1 MFKKY
6 LSWLFSSK
14 QSNPTP
20 VEQPAEA
27 VVYDDETGIPDVEI
41 PEVVAEAIA
50 EEAVVVKKKRKY
62 YKKKKKTTV

>member
-14 QSNPTP
+14 KSNPTP
-20 VEQPAEA
+20 EEQPAEA
-27 VVYDDETGIPDVEI
+27 VVYEDETGIPDVEI

-50 EEAVVVKKKRKY
+50 EEAVPVKKKRKY